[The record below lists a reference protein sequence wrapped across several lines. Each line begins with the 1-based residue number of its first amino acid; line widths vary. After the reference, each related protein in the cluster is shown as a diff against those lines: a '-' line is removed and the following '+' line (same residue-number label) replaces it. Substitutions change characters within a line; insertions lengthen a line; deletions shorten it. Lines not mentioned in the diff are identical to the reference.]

1 MNNKATIPADH
12 MRNALG
18 HLVPV
23 ELVREQDLLRDQVA
37 RSIGERARDLHER
50 LQHFKA
56 QALADIADL
65 VKIAGA
71 RYEVQLGGKKGNVT
85 ITSYDGSIKVI
96 RSVADNISF
105 TEEIEAGKQLINQ
118 CIDRWSEG
126 ANANIRALVDRAF
139 RTDSKGQMKTSA
151 VLELLRLEIAD
162 EEWKRAMKAIADSI
176 QTAGTSTY
184 VRVYQR
190 VGDSDS
196 YVAIPLD
203 LAAV

>member
-1 MNNKATIPADH
+1 MNKVATPAGY

-23 ELVREQDLLRDQVA
+23 DQVREQDLLRDQVA
-37 RSIGERARDLHER
+37 RSIGERAIELNER
-50 LQHFKA
+50 LRHFKT
-56 QALADIADL
+56 QTLADIADL
-65 VKIAGA
+65 IRIAGA

-96 RSVADNISF
+96 RSVAENITF

-139 RTDSKGQMKTSA
+139 RTDSRGQIKTSA
-151 VLELLRLEIAD
+151 VLELFRLEISDD
-162 EEWKRAMKAIADSI
+162 EWNRAMAAIRDSI
-176 QTAGTSTY
+176 HTAGTSTY

-190 VGDSDS
+190 MGDSDS
-196 YVAIPLD
+196 YIAIPLD
-203 LAAV
+203 LAVV

>member
-1 MNNKATIPADH
+1 MNNKATIPVDH

-37 RSIGERARDLHER
+37 RSIGDRARDLHDR
-50 LQHFKA
+50 LQQFKA
-56 QALADIADL
+56 QALADISDL

-151 VLELLRLEIAD
+151 VLELLRLEIND

-190 VGDSDS
+190 VGDSDN
-196 YVAIPLD
+196 YVAISLD